1 MKHLFIINPEAGK
14 GKAITYMESIKNIF
28 KNIDDE
34 YHIEVTEHPGHATE
48 IVKEYTS
55 KENYRV
61 YAIGGDGTLNEVLN
75 GLIGSDSSLAVI
87 PAGSGNDFVKNI
99 ISAGEEEILLKTING
114 EEKYMDLG
122 KVNQRYFI
130 NISSVGFDS
139 EVVYNARD
147 MKKIKFI
154 SGSTA
159 YIIGIL
165 KALFTFKPIHAEVII
180 DDMKFNRDILL
191 AAVANGSCYGGG
203 IKIAPEASIF
213 DGIFEICLI
222 DKVPKL
228 KIFFLFPQVIKG
240 KHKNIKEVKFYKA
253 KKISINSSKEFVI
266 NIDGELIKDKHIDF
280 EIIHHGIKVVM
291 PR

>member
-1 MKHLFIINPEAGK
+1 M
-14 GKAITYMESIKNIF
+14 
-28 KNIDDE
+28 
-34 YHIEVTEHPGHATE
+34 
-48 IVKEYTS
+48 
-55 KENYRV
+55 
-61 YAIGGDGTLNEVLN
+61 LN
-75 GLIGSDSSLAVI
+75 GIIGSDSSLAVI

-99 ISAGEEEILLKTING
+99 ISEEEDNILLKTING
-114 EEKYMDLG
+114 KEKYMDLG

-191 AAVANGSCYGGG
+191 AAVANGRCYGGG

-222 DKVPKL
+222 ERVPKL
-228 KIFFLFPQVIKG
+228 KIFFLFPQAIKG

-253 KKISINSSKEFVI
+253 KKISIDSSKEFVI

-291 PR
+291 PEIIEN